1 MLIAGY
7 NTANRGDK
15 EMKKTDTEIQVEIIE
30 IMGSGKC
37 PSGFQVGRSR
47 VISDGICPEGMCAWA
62 FNSILPFI
70 TTLRF
75 NGRFPW
81 REKPMARVCCPDAD
95 NPVVFQ
101 VSSDH

>member
-15 EMKKTDTEIQVEIIE
+15 EMKKTDTEIRVEIIE

-37 PSGFQVGRSR
+37 PSGFQIGRSW

-81 REKPMARVCCPDAD
+81 REEPMARVCCPDAD